1 MPCCCVKTLNLCSK
15 SICGSIEFDVLA
27 NGESGESGLPN
38 YYTLVL
44 DYLGTQI
51 RLKQIQESGQKVT
64 FNIGSLNENFEY
76 TGNIYDSEGELVS
89 ITSGEDVYD
98 CVKFK
103 TVQGIGIGGSV
114 VEESSEE
121 IVVIEAVVGGNIS
134 ITGTLAA
141 VIGIEEDSNEI
152 TCFEFAGR
160 RITFIRGNV
169 PIPGIDPGDS
179 SNFYTKDLA
188 SNTILLS
195 SPLIE
200 GEFIRIETII

>member
-27 NGESGESGLPN
+27 IEQSGIDN

-51 RLKQIQESGQKVT
+51 TLRQLQVDGENVT
-64 FNIGSLNENFEY
+64 FDISSLNENFEY
-76 TGNIYDSEGELVS
+76 TGNIYDSSGDIVS
-89 ITSGEDVYD
+89 ITIGEEVYD

-103 TVQGIGIGGSV
+103 TVQGIGVNASAS
-114 VEESSEE
+114 ETSSEQ
-121 IVVIEAVVGGNIS
+121 IVVIEAVVGGPID

-141 VIGIEEDSNEI
+141 VIGIEEDSTEI

-179 SNFYTKDLA
+179 SNYYTKDLA

-195 SPLIE
+195 SPLIG